1 MALLIARDSFLQ
13 VSLSGVEELGAFK
26 KSFSVPLDQVSN
38 IARVSDLWVHVS
50 GIRAPGTGLPDVSML
65 GTTRYQGK
73 KDFNV
78 VYGHKPGL
86 VVTLSG
92 NDFARILITEC
103 AGQFALEQVASN

>member
-1 MALLIARDSFLQ
+1 M
-13 VSLSGVEELGAFK
+13 
-26 KSFSVPLDQVSN
+26 
-38 IARVSDLWVHVS
+38 HVI
-50 GIRAPGTGLPDVSML
+50 GIRAPGTGLPGVSML

-92 NDFARILITEC
+92 IDFARILITKS
-103 AGQFALEQVASN
+103 AGQFALKQVASN